1 MKIIRN
7 ILILIIAIL
16 CGVYY
21 YSFVYSKQHHRNAQ
35 SELAIKISAD
45 SLTNAF
51 QLNEQEANKKY
62 LNKALE
68 VTGTLLNTNKDQSGH
83 TTILIGKSDAFSN
96 VSATLVTSAPIAQK
110 TGESITVKGICT
122 GNLSDVVITDGVIK

>member
-7 ILILIIAIL
+7 ILILIIAIVSV
-16 CGVYY
+16 VYY

-35 SELAIKISAD
+35 EETAIVISAD

-51 QLNEQEANKKY
+51 QTNEQEANKKY
-62 LNKALE
+62 LNKTLE
-68 VTGTLLNTNKDQSGH
+68 VSGVLLSTNKDQAGH
-83 TTILIGKSDAFSN
+83 TTILIGKADAFSN
-96 VSATLVTSAPIAQK
+96 VSVTLVTN
-110 TGESITVKGICT
+110 ESITQKIGETVSIKGICT